1 MNVNADALSR
11 NPVITQHVNIVTRRQ
26 ALERNTSRERGVEEN
41 NQNMK
46 STSQKTSNLTDQRKT
61 TKRKC
66 KKKINY
72 AESDIESDIEAAT
85 KVPERSPTFKNY
97 QTSPTNDEPSC
108 KLANLLCV
116 RRGRT
121 NSNFI

>member
-1 MNVNADALSR
+1 MN
-11 NPVITQHVNIVTRRQ
+11 VITQHVNIVTRRQ
-26 ALERNTSRERGVEEN
+26 ALEGNRSRERDVEEN
-41 NQNMK
+41 NQNME

-85 KVPERSPTFKNY
+85 KVPERRPTFKNY
-97 QTSPTNDEPSC
+97 QTSPTNDEPTC
-108 KLANLLCV
+108 KQPEILEPKYENNKSDRFSLL
-116 RRGRT
+116 RR
-121 NSNFI
+121 